1 MVPSSMPHA
10 DRGREIGNEKKGEHL
25 AVLTRTHARSAAQ
38 RLRARSPRP
47 NCRGPHRSQHTVPRE
62 PSRLYIHTG
71 GSRPHRTPTGERAR
85 QFNPSLGTTGRTST
99 HTPWLARLCV
109 AYGMHLRGQGK
120 SPHVHTGDTVQ
131 PDIMLHSRVPL
142 AKKRVALLV
151 PASAG
156 GRLPHDLKLLSISK
170 CLGHTKPG

>member
-1 MVPSSMPHA
+1 MRKRASTWRCSHGHTHDLPPSGSE
-10 DRGREIGNEKKGEHL
+10 RGH
-25 AVLTRTHARSAAQ
+25 
-38 RLRARSPRP
+38 
-47 NCRGPHRSQHTVPRE
+47 RGPIAAARTGHSIQYRE